1 MGEVNENQ
9 SVSYKSYIVFVWFFR
24 FFLKAV
30 GEKYVLYQTAYNYRV
45 DFLYNVNEIYP
56 HLKRCNY
63 ALSTDIYLLSIYGN
77 ERNESQR
84 CYY

>member
-1 MGEVNENQ
+1 MKIKVYHTKATLFLFGFLV
-9 SVSYKSYIVFVWFFR
+9 

-30 GEKYVLYQTAYNYRV
+30 SEKYVLYQTAYNYRV
-45 DFLYNVNEIYP
+45 DFLYNVNEIYS
-56 HLKRCNY
+56 HLKRCNH
-63 ALSTDIYLLSIYGN
+63 ALSTDIYLLFIYGN

>member
-1 MGEVNENQ
+1 MYRIKATLFLFG
-9 SVSYKSYIVFVWFFR
+9 FLG

-63 ALSTDIYLLSIYGN
+63 ALSTDIYLLFIYGN